1 MLGNKKLGIMKKITF
16 LVALLVATITTA
28 QETFIVDWDQT
39 VGGDGTF
46 TIAVADTVLWVW
58 ANGNPHSV
66 TSTGGTESFDST
78 VLTGMG
84 TEFSFTFN
92 TPGATE
98 YVCDIHAI
106 MTGTIT
112 VEQTMGVD
120 EKFARNVQ
128 IYPNPVEDELN
139 IMSLYQLKEYVI
151 HDMNGKKVGWGLGEG
166 TYTALNTSYLK
177 AGVYFLTATSEE
189 GLQTTKKIIKK

>member
-1 MLGNKKLGIMKKITF
+1 MKKITF
-16 LVALLVATITTA
+16 LVLIMATWITSA
-28 QETFIVDWDQT
+28 QETFTVDWDQS

-46 TIAVADTVLWVW
+46 TIAVGDTVLWVW

-66 TSTGGTESFDST
+66 TSTSGTETFDST

-84 TEFSFTFN
+84 TEFELIFN
-92 TPGATE
+92 APGVTNYQCNVHSNMVGA
-98 YVCDIHAI
+98 
-106 MTGTIT
+106 IT

-128 IYPNPVEDELN
+128 VYPNPMENELS
-139 IMSLYQLKEYVI
+139 IMSLYQVEGYEI
-151 HDMNGKKVGWGLGEG
+151 FDMNGKKVGWGAGDG
-166 TYTALNTSYLK
+166 TYTSLNVSYLK
-177 AGVYFLTATSEE
+177 AGVYFLKATSVE